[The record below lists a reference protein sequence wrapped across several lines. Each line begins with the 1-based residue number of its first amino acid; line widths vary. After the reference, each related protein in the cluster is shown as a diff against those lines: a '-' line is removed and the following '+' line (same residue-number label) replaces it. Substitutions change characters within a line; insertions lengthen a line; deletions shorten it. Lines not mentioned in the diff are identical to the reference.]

1 MKLIHPV
8 LFSLIAVFT
17 DVNLSLAQEISP
29 AADGTGTQVQWNGNQ
44 YDIQGGTLSKD
55 GVNLFHSFDKF
66 GLNPGEISNFQSTP
80 HLQNILGR
88 IIGGNPSVI
97 NGLIQISG
105 GNANLFLMNPA
116 GILFG
121 QNAQLNVSG
130 DFFAT
135 TATGIGFDS
144 NTWFNATGFQNWQ
157 ELVGTPVQFAF
168 DSWKPGSIANFG
180 RMELQP
186 GHALVLMGGT
196 VLNAGILS
204 SPGGNITLAAI
215 PGQHRVRLSQSGHLL
230 SLDLEMGT
238 SRTLTGSGLASLPNP
253 LSLAELLTGGTLDNA
268 TGVEVNADGTIALT
282 GSGISLNAEI
292 GDAIASG
299 TLDVSDHTPD
309 QSALP
314 SITIVGDR
322 VAVLDAAIDASGIDG
337 GGTIRIGGDF
347 QGNNTIPTATRTFVS
362 ANTII
367 HADGLSISDP
377 PGITNSPSPAHGGR
391 VIIWSDQTTRF
402 YGQVTA
408 RGGSH
413 PAYLSQN
420 GGFVEI
426 SGQEFLDFQGTVNT
440 LAPYGTSGIL
450 LLDPTNIEIV
460 SSTENTANLS
470 DVDAFAD
477 PDLGEPTAIAV
488 DLINN
493 ATTHVILQASE
504 DITFNTAIA
513 IQTPG
518 VGLTA
523 EAGNQIAV
531 YGNIQTNQGDITLTA
546 NQSQSGNGGLF
557 IDSNAILSSNGGNIT
572 LTSNPGTNGIQT
584 GEIIS
589 SGGDVSLTSSGDIEV
604 LAIDASGGTNG
615 SGGRIEINTGGFFRA
630 TGTLR
635 DRLDIPTSLY
645 TADANGNEAIVIRHG
660 GDSETPFIVG
670 DARTNGTVGGI
681 FTGTEQLNGILLSS
695 DRTQGNIAILSNF
708 APPPTG
714 ETQPPPPT
722 GGTQPPPPSG
732 GTQPPPPSGGT
743 QPPPPSGG
751 TQPPPPTGG
760 TQPPPPS
767 GGTQPPPPSGGTQP
781 PPPSG
786 GTQPPPPGG
795 TQPPPP
801 GGTQPPPPG
810 GTQPPPPGGTQPPP
824 PGGMQPPPPGGMQP
838 PPPGGMQPPPP
849 GGTQPPPPAGTQPP
863 PPAGGMQPPPPG
875 GMQPPPPPQQQQLGQ
890 VQPNGNLD
898 LVNNPTP
905 AIARP
910 NGPESVS
917 APPILTLEPLS
928 PPSGLGVQSPI
939 ALTPAGP
946 NPSNP
951 GAIGPQPAPT
961 TPASQPPRENSP
973 SPGGNLPPGPVAPPP
988 IPMNVA
994 TITQSLE
1001 VGNVSNAVLQ
1011 LDRLQDQQFA
1021 NYLGTDL
1028 SQQPLQS
1035 TESIRDTLEKITQ
1048 QTNTKPAI
1056 VYTLLLPEQLE
1067 LVVVTTE
1074 GTPIRKTVPEAT
1086 RQAILQAA
1094 FELRQQIAN
1103 PRFRNT
1109 TQYLIPAQTL
1119 YRWLIAPIQEELAA
1133 QNIDTLLFSMD
1144 AGLRSLPI
1152 AALHDGEKFLI
1163 EQYAIA
1169 LIPSISLTD
1178 MRYIPLRNSRVLA
1191 MGASQ
1196 FTQLNPLPAVPLEL
1210 STIAEQLWQGQAL
1223 LNESFTRTNLIAKRQ
1238 EYPYQII
1245 HLATHAEFNPGGQ
1258 KTSFIQLWNEQLY
1271 LDELRT
1277 LGWNNPPVE
1286 LLVLSACR
1294 TAVGDETAELGFA
1307 GLALAAGVK
1316 SALASLWYVS
1326 DEGTLALMTEFY
1338 QYLVE
1343 SPIKAEALQ
1352 EAQLSLLRGEVKI
1365 AEGELRGTG
1374 ALRGVQLPAD
1384 LAGVENTDLSHPY
1397 YWAGFTMIG
1406 SPW

>member
-1 MKLIHPV
+1 MKLIYPV

-17 DVNLSLAQEISP
+17 DVYLSLAQEISP
-29 AADGTGTQVQWNGNQ
+29 AVDGTGTQVNWNGNQ
-44 YDIQGGTLSKD
+44 YNIQGGTLSKD

-66 GLNPGEISNFQSTP
+66 GLSPGEIANFQSNP

-88 IIGGNPSVI
+88 VTGGTASVI

-105 GNANLFLMNPA
+105 GDANLFLMNPA

-121 QNAQLNVSG
+121 QNARLNVSG

-144 NTWFNATGFQNWQ
+144 NTWFSATGYQNWQ

-196 VLNAGILS
+196 VFNAGTLS

-215 PGQHRVRLSQSGHLL
+215 PGQHRVRISQSGHLL
-230 SLDLEMGT
+230 SLEVKMGT
-238 SRTLTGSGLASLPNP
+238 EGVLTAEGFASLPNP
-253 LSLAELLTGGTLDNA
+253 LSLSELLTGGNLENA

-282 GSGISLNAEI
+282 GSGISLDAQIPVLSPVEG

-299 TLDVSDHTPD
+299 NLDVSDRTPD

-322 VAVLDAAIDASGIDG
+322 VAVMDAAIDASGIDG

-347 QGNNTIPTATRTFVS
+347 QGNGTIPNASRTFVS

-367 HADGLSISDP
+367 HADGLSISDS
-377 PGITNSPSPAHGGR
+377 PGITNSPSTADGGR

-413 PAYLSQN
+413 PANLPQN

-426 SGQEFLDFQGTVNT
+426 SGREFLDFQGTVNT

-450 LLDPTNIEIV
+450 LLDPTNIEVV

-493 ATTHVILQASE
+493 ATTNVILQATE
-504 DITFNTAIA
+504 DITLSTPVA

-523 EAGNQIAV
+523 EAGNWIAV

-546 NQSQSGNGGLF
+546 NQSGNGGLF
-557 IDSNAILSSNGGNIT
+557 IDSNAILSSGGGNIT
-572 LTSNPGTNGIQT
+572 LTSNPGNNGIQT
-584 GEIIS
+584 GEILS
-589 SGGDVSLTSSGDIEV
+589 NGGNVSLTSSGDIEV
-604 LAIDASGGTNG
+604 VAIDASGGSNG
-615 SGGRIEINTGGFFRA
+615 RGGRIEINAGGLFRA
-630 TGTLR
+630 TGTLS
-635 DRLDIPTSLY
+635 DRLDSPTSLY

-681 FTGTEQLNGILLSS
+681 FTGTEQINGILLSS
-695 DRTQGNIAILSNF
+695 DRTQGNIAILSNV
-708 APPPTG
+708 APPPSTPSSPI
-714 ETQPPPPT
+714 QPPPPT
-722 GGTQPPPPSG
+722 GGTQPPP
-732 GTQPPPPSGGT
+732 
-743 QPPPPSGG
+743 
-751 TQPPPPTGG
+751 TGG
-760 TQPPPPS
+760 TQPPP
-767 GGTQPPPPSGGTQP
+767 T
-781 PPPSG
+781 
-786 GTQPPPPGG
+786 
-795 TQPPPP
+795 
-801 GGTQPPPPG
+801 
-810 GTQPPPPGGTQPPP
+810 
-824 PGGMQPPPPGGMQP
+824 
-838 PPPGGMQPPPP
+838 
-849 GGTQPPPPAGTQPP
+849 
-863 PPAGGMQPPPPG
+863 
-875 GMQPPPPPQQQQLGQ
+875 PQQQQPGQ
-890 VQPNGNLD
+890 AQPNANLD
-898 LVNNPTP
+898 RLSNPTP

-910 NGPESVS
+910 NGPEMGPP
-917 APPILTLEPLS
+917 PPILTIEPPP
-928 PPSGLGVQSPI
+928 PPSGPGVQTSVTL
-939 ALTPAGP
+939 AHAGP
-946 NPSNP
+946 NPSSSR
-951 GAIGPQPAPT
+951 AIAPQPAPN
-961 TPASQPPRENSP
+961 TPPSQPPKENSP
-973 SPGGNLPPGPVAPPP
+973 SPGGNLPRGQVAPPP

-994 TITQSLE
+994 NITQSLE

-1021 NYLGTDL
+1021 DYLGTDL
-1028 SQQPLQS
+1028 SQQPVQS
-1035 TESIRDTLEKITQ
+1035 TESIRDTLGNITQ
-1048 QTNTKPAI
+1048 QTNTNPAI
-1056 VYTLLLPEQLE
+1056 VYTLLLPDQLE
-1067 LVVVTTE
+1067 IVVVTTE
-1074 GTPIRKTVPEAT
+1074 GTPIRKTVPEAN

-1094 FELRQQIAN
+1094 FELRQQISN
-1103 PRFRNT
+1103 PRFRSTN
-1109 TQYLIPAQTL
+1109 QYLIPAQTL
-1119 YRWLIAPIQEELAA
+1119 YQWLIAPIQEELAA

-1178 MRYIPLRNSRVLA
+1178 MRYISLRNSRVLA

-1196 FTQLNPLPAVPLEL
+1196 FTQLNALPAVPLEL
-1210 STIAEQLWQGQAL
+1210 STITEKLWQGQAL

-1245 HLATHAEFNPGGQ
+1245 HLATHAEFNPGEQ
-1258 KTSFIQLWNEQLY
+1258 KNSFIQLWNEQLH

-1277 LGWNNPPVE
+1277 LGWNNPQVE

-1338 QYLVE
+1338 QHLAEV
-1343 SPIKAEALQ
+1343 PIKAEALQ

-1365 AEGELRGTG
+1365 ADGELRGTG
-1374 ALRGVQLPAD
+1374 SLRGLELPAD
-1384 LAGVENTDLSHPY
+1384 LVGVENTDLTHPY
-1397 YWAGFTMIG
+1397 YWAGFTLIG